1 MNCWRPEN
9 WDNLYINVKDG
20 TMRDS
25 AFEEGADEMHH
36 ADVKWLIQKLIH
48 DDRGYVLK
56 MNNEEWQSFIKD
68 SI

>member
-9 WDNLYINVKDG
+9 WDNWYINVKDG

-36 ADVKWLIQKLIH
+36 ADVKWLIQKLI
-48 DDRGYVLK
+48 K
-56 MNNEEWQSFIKD
+56 S
-68 SI
+68 